1 MARAVLVLALVSLAA
16 AGPMKMY
23 EKSDTH
29 KYQQVLVPVSS
40 TVIPLD
46 DLPVFKVSAGF
57 GVASQHTHIKYKPD
71 GPVKLITI
79 HSLKNKTKTKKD
91 PNAAF
96 IEEVTPEEYRT
107 LTQQQ
112 Q

>member
-71 GPVKLITI
+71 GPVKLIT
-79 HSLKNKTKTKKD
+79 SKYK
-91 PNAAF
+91 
-96 IEEVTPEEYRT
+96 YRT
-107 LTQQQ
+107 TTTNFT
-112 Q
+112 